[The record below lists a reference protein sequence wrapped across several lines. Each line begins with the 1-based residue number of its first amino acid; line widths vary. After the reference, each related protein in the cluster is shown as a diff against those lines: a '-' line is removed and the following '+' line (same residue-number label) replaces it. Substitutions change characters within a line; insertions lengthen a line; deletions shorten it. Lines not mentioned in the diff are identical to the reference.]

1 MGRSTKLVT
10 ATYILSYVAVKAP
23 ALVTTSAIARAVKD
37 HPARVRQL
45 VAALVRKNLLLSV
58 RGPRGGVR
66 LGRDPEDIS
75 LGDICDAVEDQPLLA
90 VSLKDPFAAWAG
102 RCHVHPTFTRLYA
115 EFEWRIREGLRHHRL
130 RDMYTAPAEP
140 APWRGGGARPRRRR

>member
-10 ATYILSYVAVKAP
+10 ATYILSYVAVKTP
-23 ALVTTSAIARAVKD
+23 GLVTTSAIAAAVKD

-45 VAALVRKNLLLSV
+45 VAALVRKGLLSSV
-58 RGPRGGVR
+58 RGANGGVQLAR
-66 LGRDPEDIS
+66 APEDIT

-102 RCHVHPTFTRLYA
+102 RCHVHPTFTKLYA
-115 EFEWRIREGLRHHRL
+115 DFEWKMREDLRRHRL
-130 RDMYTAPAEP
+130 RDMYTPPDAAPA
-140 APWRGGGARPRRRR
+140 PRTTRRSGRS